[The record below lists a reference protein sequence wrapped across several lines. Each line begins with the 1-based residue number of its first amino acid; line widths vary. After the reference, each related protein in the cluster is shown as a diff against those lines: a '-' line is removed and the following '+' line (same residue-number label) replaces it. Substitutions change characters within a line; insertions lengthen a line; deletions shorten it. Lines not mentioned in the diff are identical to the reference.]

1 MSEEVIGAYRLVK
14 HLVTGQTSQV
24 WEAVEISSSRHFALK
39 LLLPEKAVEAES
51 RRFLLHEAK
60 VGKQLAHPNII
71 KIVHIGVDRKNPYFV
86 MEYFPS
92 GNLKVRLQK
101 ANKDPKEKEWLLE
114 HNLGILKSWAT
125 ALAFMNAKG
134 WVHRDVKP
142 DNLLVNSAADVRLI
156 DFALAN
162 RPPRGIVRWFTRRSR
177 PVGTRSYMA
186 PEQIRGK
193 VIDGRADV
201 YSFGASVYEVLTG
214 RPPFRGATSNELLN
228 KHIFEKPVS
237 PEQLNPEVTKEFAD
251 LVLRLLAKKREDRP
265 KDFHQ
270 VLMALRSVKMY
281 KHVES
286 KSRNP

>member
-1 MSEEVIGAYRLVK
+1 VE
-14 HLVTGQTSQV
+14 TSGG
-24 WEAVEISSSRHFALK
+24 SRHFALK

-71 KIVHIGVDRKNPYFV
+71 KIVHIGHDRKNPYFV
-86 MEYFPS
+86 MEYFPA

-101 ANKDPKEKEWLLE
+101 STKDRKEKEWLIE

-134 WVHRDVKP
+134 WVHRDVKL
-142 DNLLVNSAADVRLI
+142 DNLLVNSAAEVRLI
-156 DFALAN
+156 DFALAT
-162 RPPRGIVRWFTRRSR
+162 RPPSGLVRFFVRRSR

-186 PEQIRGK
+186 PEQIRGI
-193 VIDGRADV
+193 VVDGRADI
-201 YSFGASVYEVLTG
+201 YSYGASVYELLTG

-237 PEQLNPEVTKEFAD
+237 LDQLNPEVTKEFSD
-251 LVLRLLAKKREDRP
+251 LVLRMLAKKREERP

-270 VLMALRSVKMY
+270 VLMSLRSVKMY
-281 KHVES
+281 KSIET
-286 KSRNP
+286 KSTNP